1 MGKGTRKKRTRKKRK
16 ENTKLIALVT
26 VSGILVLA
34 ILLFLFLFQINTV
47 TVEGNIHYTDAEV
60 KAMVMDDI
68 FSGNSLLFSLTKRTE
83 EIENVP
89 FMESIRVEMTARDA
103 IRLVVTEKNIVGYL
117 ACDNAYW
124 YFDRDGMVV
133 EKTAEP
139 VLTAEE
145 RLEKAASENTDE
157 GVIQGAELPV
167 KNFVPLV
174 EGLSFEQITV
184 GKELNIPNPGIFNAL
199 SSINQM
205 INKDNIPPDKVV
217 YDEDS
222 NITLVYGDIEVR
234 LGKDEQLEEKMNT
247 LASIMPQMEGMSGVL
262 HLEDYSTS
270 QSGVVFEKNE

>member
-145 RLEKAASENTDE
+145 RLEKAASENTDK

>member
-1 MGKGTRKKRTRKKRK
+1 MRKRTRKKRK
-16 ENTKLIALVT
+16 ENTKLIGLVT

-47 TVEGNIHYTDAEV
+47 TVEGNIHYTEDEV

-68 FSGNSLLFSLTKRTE
+68 FSGNSLLFSLTKRTV

-145 RLEKAASENTDE
+145 RLEKATSENADE

-184 GKELNIPNPGIFNAL
+184 GKELDIPNPGIFNAL

>member
-1 MGKGTRKKRTRKKRK
+1 MGKGTRKKRK